1 MSQTIRDHAA
11 EFSGVSKSFLE
22 VKAVD
27 GLELSVGRG
36 RITALLGPN
45 GSGKSTLIDML
56 VGLLRPD
63 RGRVE
68 VFGKAPHAA
77 VRAGLVGAM
86 RQDGAFPASAKVREV
101 LELARRLYPQPA
113 LLSELAEVADIE
125 GLLSRRVDRLSGGQL
140 QRVRF
145 AFAAAGAPG
154 LLVLDEPTV
163 AMDVEA
169 RARFWEGIRSWAER
183 GRSVLFSTHYLEEA
197 DTAADRIVVMN
208 RGRILAEGTG
218 EEIKRTVG
226 RRTVS
231 FRTEGPLPAGV
242 ELLPGVCGVERQHD
256 RVRLY
261 TTDSDATIHAVLSGD
276 FAARDLE
283 LSGSSLEEAFRALTT
298 GAAHQA
304 VREVKHGC

>member
-1 MSQTIRDHAA
+1 MSQTITDHAA
-11 EFSGVSKSFLE
+11 EFSDVSKSFLQ

-27 GLELSVGRG
+27 RLELSIGRG
-36 RITALLGPN
+36 RVTGLLGPN

-56 VGLLRPD
+56 LGLLRPD

-68 VFGKAPHAA
+68 VFGGAPDAA

-113 LLSELAEVADIE
+113 LLSELAEVADIG
-125 GLLSRRVDRLSGGQL
+125 GLLSRRVDRLSGGEL

-169 RARFWEGIRSWAER
+169 RARFWESISGYAER

-208 RGRILAEGTG
+208 RGRVLTEGTG
-218 EEIKRTVG
+218 EEIKQTVG

-231 FRTEGPLPAGV
+231 FRTDGPAPAGL
-242 ELLPGVCGVERQHD
+242 ELLPGVCGVQRQHD
-256 RVRLY
+256 RVRLH
-261 TTDSDATIHAVLSGD
+261 TTDSDATLHAVLSGG
-276 FAARDLE
+276 FAARELE

-298 GAAHQA
+298 GPAHQTA
-304 VREVKHGC
+304 PEVKR

>member
-56 VGLLRPD
+56 LGLLRPD

-68 VFGKAPHAA
+68 VFGKAPDAA

-113 LLSELAEVADIE
+113 LLSELVEVADID

-169 RARFWEGIRSWAER
+169 RARFWESIRSWAER

-197 DTAADRIVVMN
+197 DTAADRIVVLN

-218 EEIKRTVG
+218 GEIKRTVG

-231 FRTEGPLPAGV
+231 FRTAGPPPAGV

-261 TTDSDATIHAVLSGD
+261 TTDSDATLHAVLSGG

-298 GAAHQA
+298 GATHQT
-304 VREVKHGC
+304 VREVKH